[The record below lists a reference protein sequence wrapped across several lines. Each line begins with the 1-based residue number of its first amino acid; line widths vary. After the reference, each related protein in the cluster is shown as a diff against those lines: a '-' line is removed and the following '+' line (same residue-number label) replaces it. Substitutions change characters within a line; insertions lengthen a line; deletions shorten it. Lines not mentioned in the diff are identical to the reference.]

1 MSPFSPNHDISVR
14 EYPNVGRRL
23 TGPARGYGPGMS
35 SEHQSTKTAKILY
48 RPWGLAASIVGG
60 LIASQVF
67 QQVWK
72 RVDREGT
79 GEAPKPLASSY
90 RLRKILL
97 AALLQGA
104 IYSVVK
110 ALIDRGGARA
120 FERWT
125 GEWPGE

>member
-1 MSPFSPNHDISVR
+1 MSEGTRHHS
-14 EYPNVGRRL
+14 
-23 TGPARGYGPGMS
+23 A
-35 SEHQSTKTAKILY
+35 KTAKILY
-48 RPWGLAASIVGG
+48 RPWGLAASILGG
-60 LIASQVF
+60 LIASRVF
-67 QQVWK
+67 QQIWK
-72 RVDREGT
+72 RVDQEGR
-79 GEAPKPLASSY
+79 GEAPKPLSTDR